1 MRMAEKILDNIR
13 YKNLECYNAQKT
25 IENIIRFLNGEKLYF
40 YNKWSKTCGRFKL
53 LKHGFTE
60 SVRDI
65 MSKSGIKFEL
75 GNDAPK
81 GGAVGSFI
89 QITRTNKRITNDFIM
104 LIENK
109 LNRKIDSVGD
119 NENKNFKINL
129 DK

>member
-1 MRMAEKILDNIR
+1 MRLAEKILDNIR

-40 YNKWSKTCGRFKL
+40 YNRWSKNRGHFRL
-53 LKHGFTE
+53 LKQGFTD
-60 SVRDI
+60 SVEDI
-65 MSKSGIKFEL
+65 MSKSGIKYEL

-81 GGAVGSFI
+81 GGATGSFI
-89 QITRTNKRITNDFIM
+89 QITRTNKRITNDFIT

-109 LNRKIDSVGD
+109 LNRKIDSIGEHV
-119 NENKNFKINL
+119 NKNFKINL